1 MENWV
6 KVQSF
11 KRVHQAELRKN
22 ILTQNNIN
30 SVIINEKDSIFLLGD
45 VVLFVEDKDEKKAKA
60 LINDFAG
67 LTKINS
73 FVDMKPV
80 LLFQKILQ
88 EAGIETSI
96 KRQESDKYILGN
108 YELYVDNENL
118 EKTIPY
124 LTGEKL
130 TGWKKVKA
138 CTKIRQTKYYTDLLS
153 ENLINSIII
162 KKKDSDYHLELIN
175 VYVKSEEADK
185 AENIMSELK
194 GFEIVKESDSL
205 SLIEKLEET
214 LTANSVKAIIKKEGT
229 SFKLLVEEN
238 NKELAEEIINSEIKW
253 VELRTFS
260 NIANALYYKGIL
272 DAENIPSVI
281 LNEKD
286 NSFLLGEIELLTEEE
301 YFGTASDLIKN
312 F

>member
-22 ILTQNNIN
+22 ILAQNNIN
-30 SVIINEKDSIFLLGD
+30 SVIINEKDSIFLLGNIE
-45 VVLFVEDKDEKKAKA
+45 LFVEEKNANKAKA
-60 LINDFAG
+60 LISDFAG

-73 FVDMKPV
+73 FVDMKPI

-108 YELYVDNENL
+108 YELYVDNDNL
-118 EKTIPY
+118 EKTIPF

-130 TGWKKVKA
+130 TGWKKVKE
-138 CTKIRQTKYYTDLLS
+138 CTKVRQTKYFTDLLS

-175 VYVKSEEADK
+175 IYVKNEDADK
-185 AENIMSELK
+185 AENIMTELK
-194 GFEIVKESDSL
+194 GFELVKASETL
-205 SLIEKLEET
+205 SLIEKIEES
-214 LTANSVKAIIKKEGT
+214 LARNSIKAIIKKEENT
-229 SFKLLVEEN
+229 FKLFVEED
-238 NKELAEEIINSEIKW
+238 NKELATEFINIEIEW
-253 VELRTFS
+253 VELKTFS
-260 NIANALYYKGIL
+260 NIANALYYKSIL

-281 LNEKD
+281 INEKG
-286 NSFLLGEIELLTEEE
+286 SAFLLGEIELLTEKE
-301 YFGTASDLIKN
+301 YFSKASELIKN
-312 F
+312 L